1 MENQILYE
9 KTAKGVLQAGGRSRA
24 LPEDLQ
30 QLLLAVDGATPAGL
44 LADTHG
50 AGVPRVVLLG
60 LRRLADMGFIR
71 VMALPQGSGAC
82 SGAGGAVTS
91 DLDFTTLAE

>member
-9 KTAKGVLQAGGRSRA
+9 KTAKGALQAEGRSRA
-24 LPEDLQ
+24 LPEEL
-30 QLLLAVDGATPAGL
+30 QLLLVAVDGARSADE
-44 LADTHG
+44 LAHAHG
-50 AGVPRVVLLG
+50 AGVPRGVMLG

-71 VMALPQGSGAC
+71 ALAAPQGKGADPG
-82 SGAGGAVTS
+82 SAGSMPS

>member
-9 KTAKGVLQAGGRSRA
+9 KTAKGALQAGRRSRV
-24 LPEDLQ
+24 LPEQLQ
-30 QLLLAVDGATPAGL
+30 LLLLAVDGVTSAGE
-44 LADTHG
+44 LAQTRG
-50 AGVPRVVLLG
+50 AGAQRGVMLG

-71 VMALPQGSGAC
+71 AVAAPQGQGANPG
-82 SGAGGAVTS
+82 SAGSLAS

>member
-9 KTAKGVLQAGGRSRA
+9 KTAKGALQAGRRTRA
-24 LPEDLQ
+24 LPEQLHI
-30 QLLLAVDGATPAGL
+30 LLLAVDGTTSAGE
-44 LADTHG
+44 LAQTHG
-50 AGVPRVVLLG
+50 AGVPRGVMLG

-71 VMALPQGSGAC
+71 AVAAPQGRGANPG
-82 SGAGGAVTS
+82 SVGSMDS